1 MTKVLLVAQVDW
13 AYMGYTLSQCLKT
26 VGVEAEMLVRQPY
39 TYRPGCGRPFTTTEQ
54 VKKYAEQADI
64 IQFMHG
70 QWIDSGVDLSRKRVF
85 VYYGGSNYRLD
96 PGGISDWFN
105 PIVEKSIIQTGDLL
119 GLGAKNEVWLLP
131 AVDTDMLKPIY
142 KRTSN
147 KIVIGHFPS
156 STAKNTAQIEKV
168 VQQLIPKYGN
178 RFEYISDTGTMRWDK
193 HIKRVSMCDIYIEAC
208 TPIQQYHGK
217 ALKYGEWGVA
227 GIEAAALG
235 KIVIT
240 HFLSHKRYT
249 QEYGK
254 CELCVANEP
263 TDIATNIEK
272 LLALS
277 DDELLKR
284 RKATRAWVK
293 KFHSLEAVGTKLKE
307 KIYEI

>member
-1 MTKVLLVAQVDW
+1 MKVLLVAKVDY

-26 VGVEAEMLVRQPY
+26 VGVEAEMLVRNPY
-39 TYRPGCGRPFTTTEQ
+39 PHRPGCGTPFTTTEQ
-54 VKKYAEQADI
+54 VKEYADQADI
-64 IQFMHG
+64 IQFMHS
-70 QWIDSGVDLSRKRVF
+70 QFLNIGVDLSKKRIF
-85 VYYGGSNYRLD
+85 VYHGGSNYRLD
-96 PGGISDWFN
+96 HKEISDRFN

-131 AVDTDMLKPIY
+131 AVDTDMLKPVY
-142 KRTSN
+142 KRTSD
-147 KIVIGHFPS
+147 KIVISHFPS
-156 STAKNTAQIEKV
+156 TTAKNTAQIEKV

-178 RFEYISDTGTMRWDK
+178 RFEYISDTEVIRWDK
-193 HIKRVSMCDIYIEAC
+193 HIERVSMCDIYIEAC
-208 TPIQQYHGK
+208 TPIQQYHGN

-284 RKATRAWVK
+284 RKATRAWVE